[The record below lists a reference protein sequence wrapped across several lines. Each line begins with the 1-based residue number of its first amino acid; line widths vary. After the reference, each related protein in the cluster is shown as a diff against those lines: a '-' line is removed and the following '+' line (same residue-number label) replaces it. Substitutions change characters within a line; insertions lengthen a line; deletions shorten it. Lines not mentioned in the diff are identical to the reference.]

1 MKRKKLLLISLDALS
16 ERDLSYVQELP
27 NFSRIMREGAW
38 CSQEVSVYPSLTFP
52 CHASI
57 ATGCNPGTHGI
68 VNNYL
73 FLPFEKL
80 HKWNFYASNLK
91 RKAIWDYA
99 SEAGLKVLS
108 MSWPVSAGADMA
120 YSMPEMSPA
129 KPKVWN
135 MANFLRQLDVF
146 RKYGTPGFAI
156 RALLSKR
163 ELPKAWF
170 LGKQP
175 QLDQAMMQCFEE
187 AIRKEDFD
195 IALLHIYGLDDA
207 KHCVGTSGP
216 DVRKY
221 LRAYD
226 RFIGRLIKYS
236 EERTGENVTLV
247 FTGDHGQK
255 DVTYAVF
262 GNMILEKLGL
272 ADYVDGTLKDYQVYM
287 DSCDGMAYL
296 YKRDGVSEEVCL
308 QAVEYFRK
316 VPGVKKVMLPEEFV
330 SLGCD
335 KHAAAV
341 LEAEDGYSFE
351 SGYELRA
358 LDEENRTIISEYKG
372 LHGYYPD
379 AEGYRTMFF
388 SFGQDVAAGRI
399 EKMSII
405 DILPTML
412 EWFGI
417 EPDADMDGRAVE
429 GVWKE

>member
-1 MKRKKLLLISLDALS
+1 MKRKKLLLISLDALCES
-16 ERDLSYVQELP
+16 DLAYVKRLP
-27 NFSRIMREGAW
+27 NFRRLMEEGAW
-38 CSQEVSVYPSLTFP
+38 CGRETSVYPSLTFP

-57 ATGCNPGTHGI
+57 ATGCNPGSHGI

-91 RKAIWDYA
+91 RRAIWDYA

-108 MSWPVSAGADMA
+108 MSLPVSAGADMA

-129 KPKVWN
+129 KPKIWN
-135 MANFLRQLDVF
+135 MANFFRQLEVF
-146 RKYGTPGFAI
+146 RRYGTPGFAI
-156 RALLSKR
+156 RAFLSKK

-207 KHCVGTSGP
+207 KHCVGTAGP
-216 DVRKY
+216 QVEKY

-226 RFIGRLIKYS
+226 RFIGRLIRYS
-236 EERTGENVTLV
+236 EERTDENVTLV

-255 DVTYAVF
+255 DVKYAIF
-262 GNMILEKLGL
+262 GNMLLKKLGL
-272 ADYVDGTLKDYQVYM
+272 ASYDNDTLTDYKVYM

-296 YKRDGVSEEVCL
+296 YRENGVSDDVFE
-308 QAVEYFRK
+308 QALDAFRAL
-316 VPGVKKVMLPEEFV
+316 PGVKQVLLPEEFTE
-330 SLGCD
+330 LGCD
-335 KHAAAV
+335 PEASAV

-351 SGYELRA
+351 SGYEVRA
-358 LDEENRTIISEYKG
+358 LGEEHCTIISEYKG
-372 LHGYYPD
+372 LHGYDPEAD
-379 AEGYRTMFF
+379 GYHTMFF
-388 SFGQDVAAGRI
+388 CYGNDVAAKEIDQMR
-399 EKMSII
+399 II
-405 DILPTML
+405 DILPTVL
-412 EWFGI
+412 KWYGI
-417 EPDADMDGRAVE
+417 EPDQNMDGKAVE
-429 GVWKE
+429 GIWKE